1 MARATWRR
9 LNSERDHRWAR
20 PRLSA
25 YVEHELPTRQQRRLA
40 AHEELCPDC
49 ARMIATLNALLRLLP
64 SLSLPPNAALGIAEE
79 TAERVRARIEE
90 WS

>member
-1 MARATWRR
+1 MAATTWRR
-9 LNSERDHRWAR
+9 ISASRDHRWAR

-25 YVEHELPTRQQRRLA
+25 YVEDELAPRHRTRLA

-49 ARMIATLNALLRLLP
+49 ARMIATLDALLRMLP
-64 SLSLPPNAALGIAEE
+64 AMSVPPNAALGVAEE